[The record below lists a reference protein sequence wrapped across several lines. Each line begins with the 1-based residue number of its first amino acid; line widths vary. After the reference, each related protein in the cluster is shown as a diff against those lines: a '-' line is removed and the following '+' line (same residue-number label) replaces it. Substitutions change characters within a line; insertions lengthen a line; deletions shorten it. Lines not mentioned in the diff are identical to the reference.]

1 VARQRLAAAP
11 RRQARPK
18 GLPSANKV
26 SQGLFIK
33 IIFKKVKIKKLSQIF
48 GKKLPPAL
56 FNWLKILTLSPL
68 SSSHHIKYAKR
79 HIFRVLNIGEK

>member
-33 IIFKKVKIKKLSQIF
+33 IIFKKR
-48 GKKLPPAL
+48 
-56 FNWLKILTLSPL
+56 LKFKNYPNETHIL
-68 SSSHHIKYAKR
+68 HIP
-79 HIFRVLNIGEK
+79 

>member
-48 GKKLPPAL
+48 GKKTATGP
-56 FNWLKILTLSPL
+56 
-68 SSSHHIKYAKR
+68 
-79 HIFRVLNIGEK
+79 V